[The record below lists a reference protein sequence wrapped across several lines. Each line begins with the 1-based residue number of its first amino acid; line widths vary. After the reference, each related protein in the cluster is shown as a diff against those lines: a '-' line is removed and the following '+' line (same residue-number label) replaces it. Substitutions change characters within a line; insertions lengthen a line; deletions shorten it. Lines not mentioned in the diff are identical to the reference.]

1 MTGSGKKEIAQP
13 YRLGLRGE
21 DLAASYLE
29 SKGYKILD
37 RRKRIGGIE
46 IDIIASASGL
56 IVFMEV
62 KTRASDRLASP
73 EQAVDQK
80 KQRRMIAAADLY
92 VRERNL
98 SCEVRF
104 DIVSV
109 VANPL
114 QEDIRHIEGAFL
126 PFV

>member
-1 MTGSGKKEIAQP
+1 
-13 YRLGLRGE
+13 
-21 DLAASYLE
+21 
-29 SKGYKILD
+29 
-37 RRKRIGGIE
+37 
-46 IDIIASASGL
+46 
-56 IVFMEV
+56 
-62 KTRASDRLASP
+62 
-73 EQAVDQK
+73 
-80 KQRRMIAAADLY
+80 MIAAADLY

>member
-56 IVFMEV
+56 IVFVEV

-104 DIVSV
+104 DSVSV

>member
-56 IVFMEV
+56 IVFVEV